1 MRLSDVVNQKWND
14 KWHEE
19 AEAAFKEILSG
30 GGVGRY
36 PASAA
41 SAVQIR
47 SPKLAEDGAPFAA
60 LIHPNNQSSGG
71 YAGMSFVVFPSPDA
85 PTALIAMVVGT
96 LGLGDDAPTLG
107 RPGHAR
113 RLAALTR
120 WLNSEFGGGRQFAW
134 SKTDPA
140 AIDVDLPED
149 LRKQLPSFQSALRK
163 YGKVIYA
170 FAVPPHG
177 EPAALR
183 AALFGFLDLAME
195 ERGILPLTAHLR
207 ERDAIQAAYLGK
219 TMPDIA
225 VADIAALLAR
235 RRYAI
240 VEGPPGTGKT
250 RLALEVR
257 RLVYGGRGTTVQ
269 FHPGTT
275 YENFIGGL
283 APVTGDDQLGL
294 RFEPRAGFLMN
305 AIDAAQACYPEPYL
319 LHLDEVNR
327 ADLAK
332 VLGEAIYLLEP
343 SDAARTVQLPYE
355 FHRRMGDS
363 SATLAVPE
371 NLHILGTMNSADR
384 SIAILDVAIRRR
396 FAFVRLW
403 PQRTVVEELSCATM
417 LEAFDRLSGI
427 FLDWAT
433 DEAFA
438 LLPGHSYFLDP
449 SPEAAPATLKQ
460 NLVPLLE
467 EYLAQGYLPG
477 FAESVRTY
485 IQWVESL

>member
-1 MRLSDVVNQKWND
+1 MDLLEVVSQKWHD

-19 AEAAFKEILSG
+19 AEAAFKQTLG
-30 GGVGRY
+30 GGVVGRY

-41 SAVQIR
+41 HTVQIR

-71 YAGMSFVVFPSPDA
+71 YAGMSFVLFPSADA
-85 PTALIAMVVGT
+85 PAALIAMVVGT

-107 RPGHAR
+107 RPGHSR
-113 RLAALTR
+113 RLSALTG
-120 WLNSEFGGGRQFAW
+120 WLNNQFGQGKQFAW
-134 SKTDPA
+134 AKTDPA
-140 AIDVDLPED
+140 AIDNDLPED
-149 LRKQLPSFQSALRK
+149 LRKQWPQFQSSLRK
-163 YGKVIYA
+163 YGKVVYA
-170 FAVPPHG
+170 FAVPPTG
-177 EPAALR
+177 EREALR
-183 AALFGFLDLAME
+183 SALFGFLDLAME
-195 ERGILPLTAHLR
+195 ERSVLPLTAHQR
-207 ERDAIQAAYLGK
+207 EREAIQAAYLAR
-219 TMPDIA
+219 TMPDLSA
-225 VADIAALLAR
+225 ADVGALLAR

-250 RLALEVR
+250 RLAHEVR
-257 RLVYGGRGTTVQ
+257 NTVYGGRGTTVQ

-275 YENFIGGL
+275 YENFVGGL
-283 APVTGDDQLGL
+283 APVTGDDQVGL
-294 RFEPRAGFLMN
+294 RFEPRPGFLMD
-305 AIDAAQACYPEPYL
+305 AIDAAEQCDPEPYL

-343 SDAARTVQLPYE
+343 AEASRTVRLPYE
-355 FHRRMGDS
+355 FQRVGGRKS
-363 SATLAVPE
+363 LTLTVPR
-371 NLHILGTMNSADR
+371 NLHILGTMNRADR
-384 SIAILDVAIRRR
+384 SIAIRDVAIRRR
-396 FAFVRLW
+396 FAFIRLW
-403 PQRTVVEELSCATM
+403 PQRKVVEALSAPVM
-417 LEAFDRLSGI
+417 LEAFDRLSAI

-438 LLPGHSYFLDP
+438 LLPGHSYFLD
-449 SPEAAPATLKQ
+449 SESSTAPATLKQ

-477 FAESVRTY
+477 FAESIRAY